1 MNAPASHKLE
11 CTFLPILSSRNQG
24 WENILVEQFQHPAGE
39 GRMCYGDEHSI
50 CLSLAPRPVSL
61 LQTQGDK
68 TRMGLYA
75 KGDFCITPAQMPFFC
90 RWDSDDRLLQIRITD
105 RFMAQVATEA
115 LSIDPA
121 RLEVIPTFRTRDPQL
136 EAIAMLMLTELK
148 QENLGS
154 RLYID
159 SLVNVLAVQLLRQY
173 SASKPQLAVYEG
185 GLPPRQLQQI
195 LEYIHEHLERDIKLV
210 DLAGSIRH
218 RRRYANGMSQF
229 HFSHLFK
236 QSIGIAPYQYLLQQR
251 IERAKQLLKQTDRSI
266 VDTSDRAGTLKRSNA
281 MIAKVSVMLVTILT
295 QTNGFLDRSV

>member
-1 MNAPASHKLE
+1 MY
-11 CTFLPILSSRNQG
+11 
-24 WENILVEQFQHPAGE
+24 
-39 GRMCYGDEHSI
+39 YGDEHSI
-50 CLSLAPRPVSL
+50 CFSLAPRPVSL

-68 TRMGLYA
+68 TRTGLYA

-121 RLEVIPTFRTRDPQL
+121 RLEVIPTFRTRDSQL
-136 EAIAMLMLTELK
+136 EAIAMLLLTELK

-154 RLYID
+154 SLYID
-159 SLVNVLAVQLLRQY
+159 SLANVLAVQLLRQY
-173 SASKPQLAVYEG
+173 SASKPQLAIYAG

-195 LEYIHEHLERDIKLV
+195 LEYIHAHLERDIKLA
-210 DLAGSIRH
+210 DLAGSI
-218 RRRYANGMSQF
+218 GMSQF

-236 QSIGIAPYQYLLQQR
+236 QSIGTSPYQYLLQQR

-266 VDTSDRAGTLKRSNA
+266 VDIALECGFNSHSHLSKQFRQLIGMTPKSYRS
-281 MIAKVSVMLVTILT
+281 S
-295 QTNGFLDRSV
+295 